1 MCTVHKSFVLKRSRI
16 QIAFQ
21 LMIFI
26 VLFYFFYQL
35 LSLFLFCLFVVL
47 GLIIFY
53 YFYKRRQVEYFAHL
67 DQNEWSLK
75 YFDQDNVYRVIPS
88 KFLDHQLYIV
98 VYFKNKTTKN
108 MIVWCDQLEKQQWK
122 QLKVLVKLF

>member
-35 LSLFLFCLFVVL
+35 LVL

-53 YFYKRRQVEYFAHL
+53 YFYKCRQVEYFAHL